1 MLYNV
6 YTDQIIGR
14 KYKTDKKCILYN
26 YRHQEKM
33 QYFILSSI
41 SFHFS
46 FLCPQFNPASP
57 LSHADPDF
65 INDPNPNDKVHCLV
79 SVVPAD
85 SITLMPNEVI
95 QKMKNVRKE
104 ALSLGEW
111 LKDAIYNNVT
121 WITLLYWL
129 FYICW
134 FACNI

>member
-1 MLYNV
+1 MCFTMFTQTRSLAENIKHIKNV
-6 YTDQIIGR
+6 FYTT
-14 KYKTDKKCILYN
+14 TDIKKRCNILYSPV
-26 YRHQEKM
+26 YP
-33 QYFILSSI
+33 FI
-41 SFHFS
+41 

-111 LKDAIYNNVT
+111 LKDAIYNNVA